1 MAEPRPAEL
10 EVLFRI
16 GLAVQRVVRDAAGS
30 PHRADVVAMG
40 ADGSP
45 TEELDRLAEA
55 EILRSLDAE
64 RVDWDLVSEEAGYV
78 SRGGSRTLVVDPI
91 DGTTNA
97 LRQMPFSA
105 VSLALGERDLDGID
119 LGLVRDLDRGV
130 TYWGMRGGG
139 AYRDGR
145 PIRTRSW
152 RPRSEIV
159 FLNLGERAT
168 PRAARLSGT
177 VRRVRSIGCASLEL
191 MMVAQGSADAYVF
204 DNSDARRNLRATDLA
219 AGYRILLEAGGGL
232 TAFDGAP
239 VGSFPLNVERRTSV
253 LAFGDPAL
261 GRAIGREELR

>member
-10 EVLFRI
+10 DVLYRI
-16 GLAVQRVVRDAAGS
+16 ALAVQRVVRDAAGS
-30 PHRADVVAMG
+30 PHRADIVAMG

-64 RVDWDLVSEEAGYV
+64 RVDWNLVSEEAGPV
-78 SRGGSRTLVVDPI
+78 DRGGSRTLVVDPI

-119 LGLVRDLDRGV
+119 FGLVRDLDRGV
-130 TYWGMRGGG
+130 TYWGIRGGG

-145 PIRTRSW
+145 PMRTRPW
-152 RPRSEIV
+152 HPRSEIV
-159 FLNLGERAT
+159 FLNLGRHAT
-168 PRAARLSGT
+168 ARAARLPAA

-204 DNSDARRNLRATDLA
+204 DNAEPHRNLRATDVA

-232 TAFDGAP
+232 TAIDGSS

-261 GRAIGREELR
+261 GQAIGREELR